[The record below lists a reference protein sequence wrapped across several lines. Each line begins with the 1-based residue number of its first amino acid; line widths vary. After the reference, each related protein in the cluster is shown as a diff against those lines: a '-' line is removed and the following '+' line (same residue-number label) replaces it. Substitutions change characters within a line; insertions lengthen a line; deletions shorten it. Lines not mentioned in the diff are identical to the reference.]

1 MEAILERLD
10 KIEDTLSSQAK
21 ERWLNIKG
29 VSDYTSLSIPKIRRS
44 IAKGELPVSK
54 NGGRLLFKVSWV
66 DKWLND

>member
-10 KIEDTLSSQAK
+10 KIEDTLSRQAK

-44 IAKGELPVSK
+44 IAKGELQVSK

-66 DKWLND
+66 DKWLKD

>member
-44 IAKGELPVSK
+44 IAKGELQVPK